1 VTALDVRLA
10 ERIARHGPLPYDA
23 FVEAALYD
31 PDGGFYATG
40 GTAGRRGD
48 FLTGPEVGPLF
59 GAVVARALDGWW
71 RELGR
76 PDPYVVVDAGA
87 GPGTLA
93 RSVLAAGPECAPAL
107 RYVLVERSAAQRA
120 RHADGHLPL
129 VPPAEAFTGAAGG
142 GDEGEDEHPVA
153 VAGIGPLAV
162 SLPDLPAV
170 AVTGVVLANELLDN
184 LPFGLA
190 VWDGGWHEARVGI
203 GPDGTFVEV
212 LVPATGPLPSG
223 LPAVAALGA
232 RAPLQRAAAAWLRAA
247 LDVLERGRVVT
258 VDYTSDTAA
267 MAARPWRDW
276 LRTYRAHE
284 RGDHPLRHPGT
295 QDITCDVALDQL
307 AAVQEPDAV
316 RSQAQFLALHGLDEL
331 VEEGRRQWAQRAGVA
346 DLAAVRARSRI
357 REAEALTDP
366 GGLGR
371 FSVVEWQVER
381 KGNLS
386 ARARGRRP
394 SAGTE

>member
-1 VTALDVRLA
+1 MLARRLA

-31 PDGGFYATG
+31 PDGGFYAGG

-48 FLTGPEVGPLF
+48 FITGPEVGPLF
-59 GAVVARALDGWW
+59 GAVLARAIDGWW

-93 RSVLAAGPECAPAL
+93 RSVLAAQPACAPAL
-107 RYVLVERSAAQRA
+107 RYVLVERSAALRA

-129 VPPAEAFTGAAGG
+129 VPAAEAFAGASGG
-142 GDEGEDEHPVA
+142 GEEGEDEHA
-153 VAGIGPLAV
+153 IATAGRGPLVV

-170 AVTGVVLANELLDN
+170 SVTGVVLANELLDN

-190 VWDGGWHEARVGI
+190 VWDGGWQEARVGVEP
-203 GPDGTFVEV
+203 GGAFVEV
-212 LVPATGPLPSG
+212 LVPPLGPLPAA
-223 LPAVAALGA
+223 LPPTAALGA

-247 LDVLERGRVVT
+247 LDLLERGRVVSI
-258 VDYTSDTAA
+258 DYTSDTAA
-267 MAARPWRDW
+267 MAARPWREW

-307 AAVQEPDAV
+307 ASVQEPDAV
-316 RSQAQFLALHGLDEL
+316 RFQAQFLALHGLDDL
-331 VEEGRRQWAQRAGVA
+331 VAEGRRQWTERAGVA

-366 GGLGR
+366 NGLGR
-371 FSVVEWQVER
+371 FSVVEWV
-381 KGNLS
+381 
-386 ARARGRRP
+386 RR
-394 SAGTE
+394 